1 MMANSLPHDGPAA
14 TTPSAEFDFSQYRPE
29 AATPEFAQFTQGL
42 RQLQDVLRSA
52 HPEAGVWAAA
62 AAQLSELSTTLA
74 QHRAPEAHA
83 PAGRA
88 ADLPGF
94 GNPLIPAFS
103 IYTSSAD
110 GVVLHGQFGRFYHG
124 AHDVVFGGALPL
136 LFDWH
141 FALVVDAAGLPISRT
156 AYLNVDYTGYVLT
169 DTSLRATA
177 RIDSVEGR
185 KTFLSAELTRPD
197 GTTLAR
203 ATALMIALQPHQR

>member
-1 MMANSLPHDGPAA
+1 MTSAA
-14 TTPSAEFDFSQYRPE
+14 VFDFSQYRPE
-29 AATPEFAQFTQGL
+29 AASAEFAQFTQNL
-42 RQLQDVLRSA
+42 RELQDVMQSA
-52 HPEAGVWAAA
+52 HPDAAVWTQA
-62 AAQLSELSTTLA
+62 AAQLSRLSTTLA
-74 QHRAPEAHA
+74 KHRAPEVHA

-124 AHDVVFGGALPL
+124 AHDVVLGGALPL

-141 FALVVDAAGLPISRT
+141 FALVVHAASRPTSRT
-156 AYLNVDYTGYVLT
+156 AYLNVAYINYVLT
-169 DTSLRATA
+169 DTPLHATA

-185 KTFLSAELTRPD
+185 KTFLSGELTRPD
-197 GTTLAR
+197 GTTLAK

>member
-1 MMANSLPHDGPAA
+1 MMDNSRPHDGLTA
-14 TTPSAEFDFSQYRPE
+14 TSPSADFDFSQYRPA

-42 RQLQDVLRSA
+42 RQLQDIQRSA
-52 HPEAGVWAAA
+52 HPEAAVWAGA
-62 AAQLSELSTTLA
+62 AAQLNELSTALA
-74 QHRAPEAHA
+74 QHRVPETRA

-88 ADLPGF
+88 TDLPGF

-103 IYTSSAD
+103 IDTSSA
-110 GVVLHGQFGRFYHG
+110 GCVVLRGHFGRFYHG
-124 AHDVVFGGALPL
+124 AHDVVFGGAIPL

-141 FALVVDAAGLPISRT
+141 FALLVNAADLPISRT

-169 DTSLRATA
+169 DTPLQSTA
-177 RIDSVEGR
+177 HVDSVDGR
-185 KTFLSAELTRPD
+185 KAFLSAELSHPD